1 MRRDK
6 REQFKRQILEAWEYQ
21 SYCRSM
27 RVDSILDSII
37 DDCKYVSEHG
47 CADPDEI
54 RIATLEAWGL
64 LKRNSDLTGNP
75 SSREKRKYEF

>member
-1 MRRDK
+1 MRSDR
-6 REQFKRQILEAWEYQ
+6 REQFKRQILEAREYEF
-21 SYCRSM
+21 YCRSKG
-27 RVDSILDSII
+27 VVSILDSY
-37 DDCKYVSEHG
+37 KYVSDEYG

-75 SSREKRKYEF
+75 SSREKKKYEF

>member
-1 MRRDK
+1 MQRDK
-6 REQFKRQILEAWEYQ
+6 REQFKRQILEAMEYA

-27 RVDSILDSII
+27 GVDSIL
-37 DDCKYVSEHG
+37 DDCKYVSEYG

-75 SSREKRKYEF
+75 SSREKKKYEF